1 MVLMKVLIT
10 RPRNQADSFAKA
22 LAKTG
27 FEPIFF
33 PVIEIRPFE
42 ENIALDRA
50 IAKLSCYDW
59 IVFTSVNGV
68 DAFYARMET
77 VTESPRPDR
86 QRRGGQGRGENN
98 FSLSLPDS
106 MARTKV
112 AAIGP
117 KTAKALEARGV
128 TPDFVPDEYV
138 AEAILP
144 GLGDLRG
151 RWVLLPRAEIARKA
165 LPEAILKAGGV
176 AHEIAV
182 YQTLPAEPDPAG
194 LAALKSGV
202 DAVTFTSPSTVENF
216 VEIVCR
222 AELDPLHLPG
232 NPKIACIGPI
242 TQRAAEEAGFV
253 GVVVA
258 EEYTSE
264 GIVKLLRN
272 GV

>member
-1 MVLMKVLIT
+1 MRTLIT
-10 RPRNQADSFAKA
+10 RPRNQADSFADA
-22 LAKTG
+22 LAQAG
-27 FEPIFF
+27 FEPVFF

-50 IAKLSCYDW
+50 IEKLGCYDW
-59 IVFTSVNGV
+59 VVFTSVNGV
-68 DAFYARMET
+68 DAFFERLP
-77 VTESPRPDR
+77 SPRLRHPSPF
-86 QRRGGQGRGENN
+86 QGEGKGVRV
-98 FSLSLPDS
+98 
-106 MARTKV
+106 KV

-117 KTAKALEARGV
+117 KTAHSLTVRGV

-165 LPEAILKAGGV
+165 LPEAILAAGGV

-182 YQTLPAEPDPAG
+182 YQTVPAEPDPDG

-216 VEIVCR
+216 FELTRR
-222 AELDPLHLPG
+222 AGLDPLNLPG

-242 TQRAAEEAGFV
+242 TQKAAEEAGFTDILT
-253 GVVVA
+253 A
-258 EEYTSE
+258 KEYTTE
-264 GIVKLLRN
+264 GLVELLQKA
-272 GV
+272 

>member
-1 MVLMKVLIT
+1 MKVLIT
-10 RPRNQADSFAKA
+10 RPRSQADSFADA
-22 LAKTG
+22 LANAG

-42 ENIALDRA
+42 ENVALDRA
-50 IAKLSCYDW
+50 IEKISCYDW

-68 DAFYARMET
+68 EAFFTHLVHPSRL
-77 VTESPRPDR
+77 
-86 QRRGGQGRGENN
+86 GRGTGGNGV
-98 FSLSLPDS
+98 
-106 MARTKV
+106 KI

-117 KTAKALEARGV
+117 KTAQALEARGV
-128 TPDFVPDEYV
+128 IPDFVPDEYV

-165 LPEAILKAGGV
+165 LPEAIVAAGGI

-182 YQTLPAEPDPAG
+182 YQTIPAEIDQHG
-194 LAALKSGV
+194 LAALSSGV

-216 VEIVCR
+216 VEIVR
-222 AELDPLHLPG
+222 RTELNPLHLPG
-232 NPKIACIGPI
+232 NPQIACIGPI
-242 TQRAAEEAGFV
+242 TQKAAQEAGFV
-253 GVVVA
+253 DVIVA

-264 GIVKLLRN
+264 GIVMLLHN
-272 GV
+272 GM

>member
-1 MVLMKVLIT
+1 MKVLIT
-10 RPRNQADSFAKA
+10 RPRNQADSFADT
-22 LAKTG
+22 LASAG

-50 IAKLSCYDW
+50 IAKLDCYDW
-59 IVFTSVNGV
+59 VVFTSVNGV
-68 DAFYARMET
+68 DAFFKRFILHRRA
-77 VTESPRPDR
+77 TENA
-86 QRRGGQGRGENN
+86 EKNKIN
-98 FSLSLPDS
+98 LSDS
-106 MARTKV
+106 VVKI

-117 KTAKALEARGV
+117 KTAQSLEDHGV

-165 LPEAILKAGGV
+165 LPEAIVAAGGV
-176 AHEIAV
+176 VHEIAV
-182 YQTLPAEPDPAG
+182 YQTLPAEPDSSG

-216 VEIVCR
+216 VETVRR
-222 AELDPLHLPG
+222 AGLNPVQLPKNPL
-232 NPKIACIGPI
+232 IACIGPI
-242 TQRAAEEAGFV
+242 TQKAAQEAGYSDI
-253 GVVVA
+253 VVA
-258 EEYTSE
+258 EEYTTE
-264 GIVKLLRN
+264 GIVALLHN

>member
-1 MVLMKVLIT
+1 MKVLIT
-10 RPRNQADSFAKA
+10 RPRNQADSFADALTKA
-22 LAKTG
+22 D

-42 ENIALDRA
+42 ENVALDRA
-50 IAKLSCYDW
+50 IEKLSCYDW

-68 DAFYARMET
+68 DAFFNVIASRRRSNLLVNEGIASVALLPRNDT
-77 VTESPRPDR
+77 SP
-86 QRRGGQGRGENN
+86 
-98 FSLSLPDS
+98 
-106 MARTKV
+106 KV

-117 KTAKALEARGV
+117 KTAQSLEARGV

-165 LPEAILKAGGV
+165 LPEAIVVAGGV

-182 YQTLPAEPDPAG
+182 YQTLPAEIDRDG

-202 DAVTFTSPSTVENF
+202 DAVTFTSPSTVSNF
-216 VEIVCR
+216 IEIIHR
-222 AELDPLHLPG
+222 AGLNPLHLPG
-232 NPKIACIGPI
+232 NPEIVCIGPI
-242 TQRAAEEAGFV
+242 TQKAAEDTGFV
-253 GVVVA
+253 DAIVA

-264 GIVKLLRN
+264 GIVELLRKR
-272 GV
+272 V

>member
-1 MVLMKVLIT
+1 MKILIT
-10 RPRNQADSFAKA
+10 RPRSQADSFADA
-22 LAKTG
+22 LANAG

-50 IAKLSCYDW
+50 IEKLGCYDW
-59 IVFTSVNGV
+59 VVFTSVNGV
-68 DAFYARMET
+68 DAFFNVIARER
-77 VTESPRPDR
+77 SDQSNPLI
-86 QRRGGQGRGENN
+86 GEKIA
-98 FSLSLPDS
+98 SLS
-106 MARTKV
+106 ARNDTTPRV

-117 KTAKALEARGV
+117 KTAQSLESRGV
-128 TPDFVPDEYV
+128 MPDFVPEEYV

-165 LPEAILKAGGV
+165 LPEAILEAGGV

-182 YQTLPAEPDPAG
+182 YQTLPAEIDQDG

-202 DAVTFTSPSTVENF
+202 GAVTFTSPSTVTNF
-216 VEIVCR
+216 VEIVR
-222 AELDPLHLPG
+222 RVGLNPLSLLG

-242 TQRAAEEAGFV
+242 TQKAAEEAGF
-253 GVVVA
+253 GNIVVA

-264 GIVKLLRN
+264 GIVKLLHN
-272 GV
+272 GVLEE

>member
-1 MVLMKVLIT
+1 MKVLIT
-10 RPRNQADSFAKA
+10 RPRNQADSFADA
-22 LAKTG
+22 LTDTG

-42 ENIALDRA
+42 ENVALDRA
-50 IAKLSCYDW
+50 IAKLSCYNW

-68 DAFYARMET
+68 DAFFERI
-77 VTESPRPDR
+77 ESPSPF
-86 QRRGGQGRGENN
+86 QGEGTGVR
-98 FSLSLPDS
+98 
-106 MARTKV
+106 V

-117 KTAKALEARGV
+117 KTAHSLVTYGI

-165 LPEAILKAGGV
+165 LPEAILEAGGV

-182 YQTLPAEPDPAG
+182 YQTVPAEIDQDG
-194 LAALKSGV
+194 LAALRTGV
-202 DAVTFTSPSTVENF
+202 DAITFTSPSTVENF
-216 VEIVCR
+216 VALVRR
-222 AELDPLHLPG
+222 AGLDPLQLPG
-232 NPKIACIGPI
+232 TPRIACIGPI
-242 TQRAAEEAGFV
+242 TQKAAEEAGFV
-253 GVVVA
+253 DVLVA

-264 GIVKLLRN
+264 GIVDLLRS
-272 GV
+272 GMQEE

>member
-1 MVLMKVLIT
+1 MRILIT
-10 RPRNQADSFAKA
+10 RPRAQTDAFADA
-22 LAKTG
+22 LKNAG
-27 FEPIFF
+27 FEPVFF

-42 ENIALDRA
+42 ENVALDRA
-50 IAKLSCYDW
+50 IEKLSCYDW

-68 DAFYARMET
+68 EAFFERMT
-77 VTESPRPDR
+77 LPSPL
-86 QRRGGQGRGENN
+86 GRGSGGEGV
-98 FSLSLPDS
+98 
-106 MARTKV
+106 RV

-117 KTAKALEARGV
+117 KTAHSLIARGT
-128 TPDFVPDEYV
+128 TPDFVPDEYI

-165 LPEAILKAGGV
+165 LPEGILKAGGV

-182 YQTLPAEPDPAG
+182 YQTLPAEPDLAG

-216 VEIVCR
+216 VALVR
-222 AELDPLHLPG
+222 RSGLDPISLPG

-242 TQRAAEEAGFV
+242 TQSAAEEAGFV
-253 GVVVA
+253 HVVVA
-258 EEYTSE
+258 EKYTSE
-264 GIVKLLRN
+264 GIVELLRSR
-272 GV
+272 VKEE

>member
-1 MVLMKVLIT
+1 
-10 RPRNQADSFAKA
+10 
-22 LAKTG
+22 
-27 FEPIFF
+27 
-33 PVIEIRPFE
+33 
-42 ENIALDRA
+42 
-50 IAKLSCYDW
+50 
-59 IVFTSVNGV
+59 V
-68 DAFYARMET
+68 DAFFAQIELA
-77 VTESPRPDR
+77 TES
-86 QRRGGQGRGENN
+86 QRHAEKND
-98 FSLSLPDS
+98 SLNLRDS
-106 MARTKV
+106 MANIHI

-117 KTAKALEARGV
+117 KTAHSLVTRGV

-182 YQTLPAEPDPAG
+182 YQTVPAEPDPDG

-202 DAVTFTSPSTVENF
+202 EAVTFTSPSTVENF
-216 VEIVCR
+216 IVLAR
-222 AELDPLHLPG
+222 RSGLDPLRLPG

-242 TQRAAEEAGFV
+242 TGQAAEEAGFMD
-253 GVVVA
+253 VVVA

-264 GIVKLLRN
+264 GIVELLRSR
-272 GV
+272 VKEE